1 MALVMFENGSAGTFE
16 STRFGIGCKN
26 QNRFEIHGSGGMLR
40 FDLERLNHLEFLD
53 ASNPSTEQGLRDILV
68 TDLKSPIFGN
78 FWRPGHIIG
87 YEHTFIATLAEF
99 LQCLSTRRVLPSE
112 LHRRT
117 RRAAGARCDP
127 AIGQDA
133 AVDESRSIMNV
144 THDRH
149 RTLIDRRAG
158 RSSACCR
165 PRSPSTCSTARCCR
179 CSRRSSGPSSTGAT
193 RSTATS
199 PSSSISA

>member
-1 MALVMFENGSAGTFE
+1 MAAGGVQLKLRYEGFETLTRQEPLPHQTRDSETLYLAGVELLRRTLAPGRAVDDAVMALVMFENGSAGTFE

-87 YEHTFIATLAEF
+87 YEHTFIAALAEF
-99 LQCLSTRRVLPSE
+99 LQCLSSGESFHPNFTDALAVQQALDAIQRSA
-112 LHRRT
+112 RT
-117 RRAAGARCDP
+117 REWTK
-127 AIGQDA
+127 
-133 AVDESRSIMNV
+133 VDQS
-144 THDRH
+144 
-149 RTLIDRRAG
+149 
-158 RSSACCR
+158 
-165 PRSPSTCSTARCCR
+165 
-179 CSRRSSGPSSTGAT
+179 
-193 RSTATS
+193 
-199 PSSSISA
+199 